1 MAQKQSN
8 KKKSTEPTST
18 QSDESGKYR
27 RLLNNS
33 DSSNVEE
40 KVEKVENFDWA
51 PLKRG
56 PFYAVGKRGQGY
68 TLVLAGQAVSPEK
81 YKTIE
86 AAQKAVDEK
95 GWDLIFVA
103 TAVYRDAWEAQN
115 RPKKHG
121 RETINI

>member
-8 KKKSTEPTST
+8 KKKPMEPTCI
-18 QSDESGKYR
+18 QSEESGKFR

-33 DSSNVEE
+33 DSSGIEE
-40 KVEKVENFDWA
+40 KVEKVENFNWV

-56 PFYAVGKRGQGY
+56 PFYAVGKRGEGY
-68 TLVLAGQAVSPEK
+68 TLVLAGQAVSAEK
-81 YKTIE
+81 FKTVE
-86 AAQKAVDEK
+86 AAQKAVDGK

-115 RPKKHG
+115 KRKTK
-121 RETINI
+121 

>member
-1 MAQKQSN
+1 MAQKHTS
-8 KKKSTEPTST
+8 KKNPMVPTFT

-27 RLLNNS
+27 KLLNSSN
-33 DSSNVEE
+33 SSNVEE

-56 PFYAVGKRGQGY
+56 PFYAVGKRGEGY

-95 GWDLIFVA
+95 GWDLIFIA

-115 RPKKHG
+115 RPNKK
-121 RETINI
+121 